1 MSFKS
6 KGGGG
11 FKSHGAKAGG
21 RTTKNKAQGETKPRP
36 SFREVSAKLALKAV
50 KKAERTAAKAG
61 VAFSPWEDA
70 FLTDVEARL
79 KTYGRAF
86 ADPDKGAPGA
96 ALSVLQT
103 YKLKEITAKARKSTN
118 GAPQGRKGF
127 RSRRPAEVADP
138 DEES

>member
-11 FKSHGAKAGG
+11 FKSHTAKAGG
-21 RTTKNKAQGETKPRP
+21 RATKNKVQGDAKPRP

-61 VAFSPWEDA
+61 VAFSPWEGE

-103 YKLKEITAKARKSTN
+103 YKLKEITAKARKAKE
-118 GAPQGRKGF
+118 GVPPGRKGF
-127 RSRRPAEVADP
+127 RSRRPAAAADP
-138 DEES
+138 EEES